1 MTERTDWKHLK
12 AVKPMSE
19 DDREEYNDEARITA
33 FRDLVFRLR
42 TEADLTQAELA
53 ERMGTTQSAI
63 ARMERGGTQPSL
75 NTLEKLASAVRQDLI
90 VGVAERLAENPMV
103 ARLVRDGHA
112 VVATHS

>member
-1 MTERTDWKHLK
+1 VTERTQWQNLK
-12 AVKPMSE
+12 AAKPMSE
-19 DDREEYNDEARITA
+19 DDREAYDDEARITA

-75 NTLEKLASAVRQDLI
+75 HTLEKLAAAVHQDLV
-90 VGVAERLAENPMV
+90 VGVAERLSQNPLI

-112 VVATHS
+112 VIADHS